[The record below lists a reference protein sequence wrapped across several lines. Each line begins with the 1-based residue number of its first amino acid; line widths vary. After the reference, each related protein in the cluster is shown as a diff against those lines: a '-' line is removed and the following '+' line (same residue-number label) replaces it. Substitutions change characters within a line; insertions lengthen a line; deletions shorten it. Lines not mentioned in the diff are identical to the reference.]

1 MSSGARTPE
10 LAKITEIDDAD
21 IAVAPYAWPFAITRR
36 AEIDRNF
43 AERQRRQPALWN
55 GRLILVKSWS
65 IEDGVLRAT
74 AFETDYASFL
84 AWRDWD
90 FPDGGVFNI
99 FAPAALRAADG
110 AYLVGEMA
118 PHTASAGAIY
128 FPCGTPEPLD
138 IGADGRLDL
147 AGSLNREL
155 LEETGLDTATL
166 RLARGWTLV
175 HDRGFLALI
184 REVTAPETAD
194 ALRARVM
201 QHLAKDPH
209 PEFCDIHVIR
219 GPADLRPRMP
229 RFMVAFFEDV
239 WRR

>member
-1 MSSGARTPE
+1 MLSGAKNPE
-10 LAKITEIDDAD
+10 ITEIDDAD
-21 IAVAPYAWPFAITRR
+21 VTVEPYAWPFAVSRR

-55 GRLILVKSWS
+55 GRIILVNRWH
-65 IEDGVLRAT
+65 IDNGVLRGA

-128 FPCGTPEPLD
+128 FPCGTPDPLD
-138 IGADGRLDL
+138 VGADGRLDL
-147 AGSLNREL
+147 SGSLKREL
-155 LEETGLDTATL
+155 LEETGLDTGTL
-166 RLARGWTLV
+166 NLAPGWTLV
-175 HDRGFLALI
+175 HDRCFLGLM
-184 REVTAPETAD
+184 REVRATEDAD
-194 ALRARVM
+194 VLRARVM
-201 QHLAKDPH
+201 RHLAKDPH

-219 GPADLRPRMP
+219 GPADLHPRMP